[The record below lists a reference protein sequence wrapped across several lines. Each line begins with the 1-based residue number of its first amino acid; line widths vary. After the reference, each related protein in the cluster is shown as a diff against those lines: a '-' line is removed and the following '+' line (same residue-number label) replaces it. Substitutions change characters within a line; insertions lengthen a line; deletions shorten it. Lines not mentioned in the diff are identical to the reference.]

1 MADMVRDGDMTE
13 LDAPAWPL
21 HLGIRKV
28 GCGAAELIAM
38 QISILSR
45 GSAARLSVVRANEAG
60 ACALAFCPWH
70 SF

>member
-1 MADMVRDGDMTE
+1 MVRDGDTSE

-28 GCGAAELIAM
+28 GCGAAELIAT
-38 QISILSR
+38 QISIFSR
-45 GSAARLSVVRANEAG
+45 GSVARLCIVRANEAS
-60 ACALAFCPWH
+60 ANALAFCPWH